1 MKVRY
6 QIIVEV
12 TADGMMGPLK
22 VLNLIENWLKSKHV
36 QWTGSDI
43 KEDPR
48 LVIGKVRVAAVY
60 PVAQDDEKAM
70 VTRVPGSDQSRQVEE
85 VRDPRIT

>member
-1 MKVRY
+1 MNVRY

-22 VLNLIENWLKSKHV
+22 VQDLVAHTVRALEGKH
-36 QWTGSDI
+36 GL
-43 KEDPR
+43 R
-48 LVIGKVRVAAVY
+48 IGKVRTAAVY
-60 PVAQDDEKAM
+60 PLAQDDEKAM
-70 VTRVPGSDQSRQVEE
+70 VTRVPGSDQSRPVEE